1 MALALLAVFHIYIL
15 LYLFI
20 YLYTFTYFLF
30 MYRNMIYSGAV
41 YLSELFVELTV
52 CVCVT

>member
-1 MALALLAVFHIYIL
+1 MFISHELLL
-15 LYLFI
+15 KSLNL
-20 YLYTFTYFLF
+20 